1 MARRSPSGN
10 HPHRLNPVTEL
21 TYARLRVLK
30 AIESTGLPPSNTRAD
45 MLRRMQDAGLI
56 GPMAGSE
63 PWRITKHGE
72 KAMRGADAQE
82 GCRLLMDACNRI
94 LN

>member
-1 MARRSPSGN
+1 M
-10 HPHRLNPVTEL
+10 TEL
-21 TYARLRVLK
+21 TYARFRVLK
-30 AIESTGLPPSNTRAD
+30 AIESTGLPPRNTRAD

-56 GPMAGSE
+56 GPVAGAK

-72 KAMRGADAQE
+72 KAMRDADAQE

>member
-1 MARRSPSGN
+1 
-10 HPHRLNPVTEL
+10 
-21 TYARLRVLK
+21 
-30 AIESTGLPPSNTRAD
+30 

-56 GPMAGSE
+56 GPVAGAK

-72 KAMRGADAQE
+72 KAMRDADAQE